1 MFCLSNQK
9 GLTYSDI
16 LTSHRIFAFLLTNK
30 LPGSIR
36 DCTVKI
42 VGHVSDITSYFCP
55 PSNVES
61 RLIKF
66 IANMQELD
74 KHPDVS
80 IFEKAGRLHTWLVNI
95 YPFKDGNGRVCRL
108 AINTFLLQNGYAPVN
123 FTGTERTRHLTL
135 MDRISNNL
143 DVNMKECFSYSNGK
157 KTAMG
162 SKTANYSFFEMIE
175 DAEKLALTEF
185 LEYYKTI

>member
-16 LTSHRIFAFLLTNK
+16 LTLHRIFAFLLTNK

-61 RLIKF
+61 RLIKV
-66 IANMQELD
+66 IANMQEHD
-74 KHPDVS
+74 KNRDVS
-80 IFEKAGRLHTWLVNI
+80 IFKKAWRLHTWLVNI
-95 YPFKDGNGRVCRL
+95 HPFKDGNGRVFRL
-108 AINTFLLQNGYAPVN
+108 ALNTYLLQNGYAPVN
-123 FTGTERTRHLTL
+123 FKENERERYLTL

-143 DVNMKECFSYSNGK
+143 DVNMKECFSYGNGK
-157 KTAMG
+157 
-162 SKTANYSFFEMIE
+162 KTANYSFFDMIE
-175 DAEKLALTEF
+175 DAKKLALTEF
-185 LEYYKTI
+185 LEYYKTL